1 MLSKIKTNF
10 DTLEKKTKNIDN
22 AITEHPRI
30 RVLRQKLDL
39 ARENLLSVINEWYRL
54 NYEIQPQILYQYDL
68 IFGEVEKKIA
78 LQTKI
83 SAKLERKI
91 EIFAIKIQRGEKLTD
106 QTIDFVNK
114 IVDKEFEKKDN
125 ELKNNFKEI
134 EENQTVGKNKN
145 NEPNSEL
152 TKIYRKLVK
161 ILHPDVSGENEIA
174 KKYWFAVQDSYQK
187 GNLQRLKLIL
197 ESISS
202 NAILKDKSN
211 IIDEEFLLKE
221 INKIQLMTEV
231 EKRRIERMKLKEPL
245 IFSEKLK
252 DSLWIKERQKKLKD
266 RLILIEKEI
275 QTHERMLKNI
285 IGNKEFEPNRISKEE
300 EKFQE
305 DFYNQTYGRGR

>member
-1 MLSKIKTNF
+1 M
-10 DTLEKKTKNIDN
+10 
-22 AITEHPRI
+22 
-30 RVLRQKLDL
+30 
-39 ARENLLSVINEWYRL
+39 ARENLLAVINEWYRL

-68 IFGEVEKKIA
+68 IFGEFEKKINS
-78 LQTKI
+78 LTKI
-83 SAKLERKI
+83 AAKLERKI
-91 EIFAIKIQRGEKLTD
+91 EIFAIKVQRGEKLTD

-114 IVDKEFEKKDN
+114 MVEKEFEKKGNDLKRNLDN
-125 ELKNNFKEI
+125 LNDSQI
-134 EENQTVGKNKN
+134 EKNKK

-161 ILHPDVSGENEIA
+161 ILHPDVSGDSEIA
-174 KKYWFAVQDSYQK
+174 QKYWYAVQDSYLK

-202 NAILKDKSN
+202 NVMINDKTN
-211 IIDEEFLLKE
+211 VIDEEFLLKE
-221 INKIQLMTEV
+221 IKKIELMTEV

-252 DSLWIKERQKKLKD
+252 DSLWIKQRSKKLQE

-285 IGNKEFEPNRISKEE
+285 IGNKELEATRISKEE
-300 EKFQE
+300 EQFQE
-305 DFYNQTYGRGR
+305 EFYNQTYGKGR

>member
-1 MLSKIKTNF
+1 M
-10 DTLEKKTKNIDN
+10 
-22 AITEHPRI
+22 
-30 RVLRQKLDL
+30 
-39 ARENLLSVINEWYRL
+39 SVINEWYRL

-68 IFGEVEKKIA
+68 IFGEFEKKIA
-78 LQTKI
+78 LQSKI
-83 SAKLERKI
+83 AAKLERKI
-91 EIFAIKIQRGEKLTD
+91 EIFAIKVQRGEKLTE

-114 IVDKEFEKKDN
+114 MVEKEFEKKDN
-125 ELKNNFKEI
+125 DLKNRFEKVADNHTDE
-134 EENQTVGKNKN
+134 KNKN
-145 NEPNSEL
+145 NESNSEL
-152 TKIYRKLVK
+152 TKVYRKLVK
-161 ILHPDVSGENEIA
+161 ILHPDVSGESEVA
-174 KKYWFAVQDSYQK
+174 QKYWHAVQDSYHK

-202 NAILKDKSN
+202 NALLNDKSF
-211 IIDEEFLLKE
+211 IIDEDFLLKE

-252 DSLWIKERQKKLKD
+252 DSLWIKERQKKLQD

-285 IGNKEFEPNRISKEE
+285 IGNKGLEATKISKEE

-305 DFYNQTYGRGR
+305 EFYNQTYGRGR

>member
-1 MLSKIKTNF
+1 
-10 DTLEKKTKNIDN
+10 
-22 AITEHPRI
+22 
-30 RVLRQKLDL
+30 L
-39 ARENLLSVINEWYRL
+39 ARENLLAVINEWYRL

-68 IFGEVEKKIA
+68 IFGEFEKKINS
-78 LQTKI
+78 LTKI
-83 SAKLERKI
+83 AAKLERKI
-91 EIFAIKIQRGEKLTD
+91 EIFAIKVQRGEKLTD

-114 IVDKEFEKKDN
+114 MVEKEFEKKGNDLKRNLDN
-125 ELKNNFKEI
+125 LNDSQI
-134 EENQTVGKNKN
+134 EKNKK

-161 ILHPDVSGENEIA
+161 ILHPDVSGDSEIA
-174 KKYWFAVQDSYQK
+174 QKYWYAVQDSYLK

-202 NAILKDKSN
+202 NVMINDKTN
-211 IIDEEFLLKE
+211 VIDEEFLLKE
-221 INKIQLMTEV
+221 IKKIELMTEV

-252 DSLWIKERQKKLKD
+252 DSLWIKQRSKKLQE

-285 IGNKEFEPNRISKEE
+285 IGNKELEATRISKEE
-300 EKFQE
+300 EQFQE
-305 DFYNQTYGRGR
+305 EFYNQTYGKGR